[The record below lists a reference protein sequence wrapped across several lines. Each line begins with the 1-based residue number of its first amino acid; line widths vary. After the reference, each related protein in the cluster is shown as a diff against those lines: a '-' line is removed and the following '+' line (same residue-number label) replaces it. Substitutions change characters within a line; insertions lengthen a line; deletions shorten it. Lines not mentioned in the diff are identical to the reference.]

1 MIRKN
6 LIIFSLTVLITPIY
20 AQQNLDSR
28 AKAYIDSALKKYDD
42 TVPGAVVH
50 VIHKGSLVYQKAFGL
65 ADLELGVKLKENSV
79 FEAAS
84 VSKQFTAT
92 AVLMLVEQGKI
103 KIEDDIRK
111 YIPELPDYGKPIT
124 IAQLLTHT
132 SGLRDWRNVGYVTD
146 LVNQSFVYGDGDA
159 LNVIFRQK
167 GLNFPSGTKYSYS
180 NSNYDL
186 LALLVERVSGEKF
199 IDFSTRTMLKPL
211 GMTNSTWRTDY
222 RKVIKNRAKS
232 YMGVKGNFITQM
244 PLDNTNGAAGLLTTT
259 EDLQKWIAWWKDG
272 KFGPTLAKL
281 RLQHYVLTNG
291 TETSYA
297 LGGVHFYSKPGSKLI
312 THGGLLAGYRAITS
326 YYPDIDLS
334 VTFLSNTRELIIP
347 KVADQ
352 LLEIYSGV
360 KPLKTDSTKLKY
372 VKLSPQ
378 EVQQKVGLYKNTLG
392 VRTVELVIVDGKLRV
407 KNGGE
412 LKALNKNTLVTGDD
426 KYQFQGNNLLL
437 PDEEAL
443 VTYKKVETLTPDS
456 TLLNKLTG
464 LYYSADADT
473 KITLTVYKNSLRY
486 TRNGY
491 KYIYLRPSYK
501 DGNIVG
507 FSGLDNGLMV
517 MFDFDTTRGDL
528 QVSMPRALGIAFV
541 KNK

>member
-1 MIRKN
+1 MIKKS
-6 LIIFSLTVLITPIY
+6 LIILLVAALVSPVY
-20 AQQNLDSR
+20 AQQLLNEK
-28 AKAYIDSALKKYDD
+28 AIAYIDSVLKKYDD

-50 VIHKGSLVYQKAFGL
+50 VVHKGNLVYHKAYGI
-65 ADLELGVKLKENSV
+65 ADLELGVKLIKNSV

-103 KIEDDIRK
+103 KVEDDVHK
-111 YIPELPDYGKPIT
+111 YIPELPNYGKPIT
-124 IAQLLTHT
+124 VAQLLTHT

-146 LVNQSFVYGDGDA
+146 LVNQNFVYGDGDA
-159 LNVIFRQK
+159 LNVIIRQK

-186 LALLVERVSGEKF
+186 LALIVERVSGEKF
-199 IDFSTRTMLKPL
+199 VDFSTKRMLKPI

-222 RKVIKNRAKS
+222 RKLVKNRAKS
-232 YMGVKGNFITQM
+232 YTGVRGNFITQM

-259 EDLQKWIAWWKDG
+259 EDLQKWIAWWKEG

-281 RLQHYVLTNG
+281 RLQHYTLANG
-291 TETSYA
+291 KATSYA
-297 LGGVHFYSKPGSKLI
+297 LGGVNVYDKPGSKLI

-334 VTFLSNTRELIIP
+334 ITFLSNTREIIIP
-347 KVADQ
+347 KIAEH

-360 KPLKTDSTKLKY
+360 KPQKIDSTQFKY
-372 VKLSPQ
+372 ITLSPQ
-378 EVQQKVGLYKNTLG
+378 EIQQKAGLYKSTLG
-392 VRTVELVIVDGKLRV
+392 VRTVELIVTDGKLKV

-412 LKALNKNTLVTGDD
+412 LKALDKNTLVTGDD
-426 KYQFQGNNLLL
+426 TYQFKGTDLLL

-443 VTYKKVETLTPDS
+443 VAYKKVEPLTPDAL
-456 TLLNKLTG
+456 LLNKLAG
-464 LYYSADADT
+464 VYDSADAAT
-473 KITLTVYKNSLRY
+473 QVTITEYKGSLRY

-491 KYIYLRPSYK
+491 KFIYLKPSYK

-517 MFDFDTTRGDL
+517 MFDFDINKGNL
-528 QVSMPRALGIAFV
+528 SVSMPRALGIPFER
-541 KNK
+541 K